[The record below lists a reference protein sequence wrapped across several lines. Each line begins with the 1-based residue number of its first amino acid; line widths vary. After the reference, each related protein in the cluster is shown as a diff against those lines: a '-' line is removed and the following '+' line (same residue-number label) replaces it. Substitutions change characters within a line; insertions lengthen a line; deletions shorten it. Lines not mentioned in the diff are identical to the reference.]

1 MIFNISSRN
10 SNINWNAKG
19 DERIAQNVVNILN
32 TVQYEVAYDRVMGRN
47 SNNLD
52 RNFKEV
58 ESLLIAET
66 YDLIEEYEPRAKVIN
81 VLVNQL
87 ENGEIDIRAVIDI
100 E

>member
-10 SNINWNAKG
+10 SNINWNAQG

-58 ESLLIAET
+58 ESLLISET

-81 VLVNQL
+81 VLVKQL
-87 ENGEIDIRAVIDI
+87 DNGEIDIRAVIDI

>member
-10 SNINWNAKG
+10 SNINWNAQG

>member
-10 SNINWNAKG
+10 SNINWNAQG

-32 TVQYEVAYDRVMGRN
+32 TVQYEVAYDRIMGRN

-58 ESLLIAET
+58 ESILIAET

-87 ENGEIDIRAVIDI
+87 ENGEIDIRAVIEI

>member
-10 SNINWNAKG
+10 SNINWNAQG

-32 TVQYEVAYDRVMGRN
+32 TVQYEVAYDRIMGRN

-58 ESLLIAET
+58 ESILISET

-81 VLVNQL
+81 ILVNQL
-87 ENGEIDIRAVIDI
+87 ENGEIDIRAVIEI